1 MFAVHTLTAR
11 AVHRQPTQLSFPLL
25 GLAEEPAAPC
35 FPLPRREERES
46 AVKLVEY
53 SAFPRVSVG
62 QNQRTTYTLDISES
76 GMRIATHSALP
87 KGTLLHVVVRSV
99 GGSMLQ
105 DALAR
110 VVWSQ
115 KTETGQSS
123 AGLELVT
130 ESIRPLFKVCSEFTY
145 LEKQV
150 A

>member
-1 MFAVHTLTAR
+1 MFAVRTISGQAL
-11 AVHRQPTQLSFPLL
+11 HRQPTQLSFPLL
-25 GLAEEPAAPC
+25 DIAEEPAAPA
-35 FPLPRREERES
+35 FPRREDRES

-53 SAFPRVSVG
+53 SPYPRVSVE
-62 QNQRTTYTLDISES
+62 QNQRTTYTLDVSDS
-76 GMRIATHSALP
+76 GMRIATHSILP

-115 KTETGQSS
+115 NTETGQSS

-130 ESIRPLFKVCSEFTY
+130 ETIRPLMKADSEITY

>member
-1 MFAVHTLTAR
+1 MFAVRTLTGQV
-11 AVHRQPTQLSFPLL
+11 VHRQPTQLSFALL
-25 GLAEEPAAPC
+25 NMAEEPAAPS
-35 FPLPRREERES
+35 FPRREERQS
-46 AVKLVEY
+46 SVKLVEY
-53 SAFPRVSVG
+53 SPFPRVSIG
-62 QNQRTTYTLDISES
+62 QNQRTTYTLDVSES

-87 KGTLLHVVVRSV
+87 QGTLLHVVVRSV
-99 GGSMLQ
+99 GGAMIQ

-115 KTETGQSS
+115 ETEMGQSS

-130 ESIRPLFKVCSEFTY
+130 ETIRPLLKADSEFTY